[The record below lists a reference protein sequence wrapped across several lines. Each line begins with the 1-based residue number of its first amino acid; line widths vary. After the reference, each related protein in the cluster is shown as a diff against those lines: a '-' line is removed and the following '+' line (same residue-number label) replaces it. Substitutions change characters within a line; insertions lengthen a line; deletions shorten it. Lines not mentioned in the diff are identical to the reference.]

1 MLLTTFSKRGVR
13 FATIMDEHLFSQQS
27 QAQAGSGAN
36 QGQSG
41 LGNAMP
47 IPGMNPPGMPQN
59 PKPMNPAL
67 LVPMVEQVT
76 GLATRLKLAEER
88 YTNLSK
94 RNQLTESSLLGFE
107 RDIRAELK
115 ALSKQLSDL
124 RKKIGE
130 INTKLDA
137 VNGELGVVVRKHEFL
152 VLEKYLDMWQPL
164 QFVTREEAA
173 RLIRDSKFEV
183 VAGPTA
189 STSSVAQDTKPKK

>member
-1 MLLTTFSKRGVR
+1 MR

-27 QAQAGSGAN
+27 QAQAGLGSSAN
-36 QGQSG
+36 QVQQG
-41 LGNAMP
+41 MP
-47 IPGMNPPGMPQN
+47 MPGMPPPGMGMGQN
-59 PKPMNPAL
+59 PKPMNSAL
-67 LVPMVEQVT
+67 MVPLSEQVT

-115 ALSKQLSDL
+115 VLSKQLSDL

-137 VNGELGVVVRKHEFL
+137 VNGELGVVVRKHEFS
-152 VLEKYLDMWQPL
+152 VLERYLDMWQPL
-164 QFVTREEAA
+164 QFVTRDEAA
-173 RLIRDSKFEV
+173 RLIRDAKFDILDSQDSVIESKDI
-183 VAGPTA
+183 A
-189 STSSVAQDTKPKK
+189 K